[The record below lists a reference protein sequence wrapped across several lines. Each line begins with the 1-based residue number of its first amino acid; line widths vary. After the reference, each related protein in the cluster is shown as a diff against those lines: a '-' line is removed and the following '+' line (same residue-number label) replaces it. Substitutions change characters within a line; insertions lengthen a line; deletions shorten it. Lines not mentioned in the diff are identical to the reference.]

1 MARVAPYHTV
11 TPSVRRWLSAA
22 RHPARRDGAIAAVLL
37 VLPWAL
43 AWVLARHHRLDTT
56 AVTIVVPATISLA
69 ALWLTWAAFR
79 NASRPSADSGAG
91 PGIMTS
97 EPGSVV
103 ADRGGT
109 AIGQVVYQQRTGV
122 IGKPVRL
129 GDPPPLLA
137 GRSDLLAELDAR
149 LTGGDS
155 HTPRKVALYGL
166 GGAGKT
172 SVALAY
178 AHRHLADRVAWQFSA
193 EDARAAAEF
202 GELAAQLGVRD
213 LADTRDPVASV
224 HAVLAT
230 FPAPW
235 LLIFDNAADMAS
247 VAAFLPP
254 AGPGQVLITSQN
266 PTWPGQSLNVPM
278 LDREVAA
285 GFLVDRTQ

>member
-1 MARVAPYHTV
+1 MSPEHAEGITMARVAPYHTV

-137 GRSDLLAELDAR
+137 DRSDLLAELDAR

-172 SVALAY
+172 SVALSPPTGCPGGAVRRGGRRLLLLLRPRY
-178 AHRHLADRVAWQFSA
+178 RPTPACPSPGLP
-193 EDARAAAEF
+193 AR
-202 GELAAQLGVRD
+202 RCYR
-213 LADTRDPVASV
+213 T
-224 HAVLAT
+224 
-230 FPAPW
+230 
-235 LLIFDNAADMAS
+235 
-247 VAAFLPP
+247 
-254 AGPGQVLITSQN
+254 PGQ
-266 PTWPGQSLNVPM
+266 P
-278 LDREVAA
+278 
-285 GFLVDRTQ
+285 